1 MNTVHKWRRI
11 MAIEEFLIFGIPVS
25 VLALS
30 IFLAYRYAKDRNGKV
45 LGVLGAI
52 WALFTGWMFVGM
64 EVASGWDGLIYLL
77 GLFCISAPAS
87 VGGLIGGII
96 GWVKKDNERFA

>member
-1 MNTVHKWRRI
+1 M
-11 MAIEEFLIFGIPVS
+11 EEILIFGIPVS

-45 LGVLGAI
+45 LGVFGAM
-52 WALFTGWMFVGM
+52 WVVFTGLMLVGM
-64 EVASGWDGLIYLL
+64 EGAAGWDGLIYLL

-87 VGGLIGGII
+87 IGGLIGGII